1 MTSNAKNFAQ
11 VFKTSFRRKTCEE
24 KITSSQ
30 RLDST
35 TGIKYRLMIHEA
47 QAAFPSAKIHVM
59 KPDSAESFPGHDKK

>member
-35 TGIKYRLMIHEA
+35 TGIKRKSNFGRKMSSETLCIQVEGYNDGI
-47 QAAFPSAKIHVM
+47 I
-59 KPDSAESFPGHDKK
+59 